1 MMEGKDRIDA
11 SLSEFPWR
19 DMKRRPK
26 EPDDISQEFSP
37 VHRADGYLSA
47 SPRSSR
53 QSQLRGL
60 SEEKAKEDA
69 SSCDIE

>member
-1 MMEGKDRIDA
+1 MQVSAIAGK
-11 SLSEFPWR
+11 FPWR

-37 VHRADGYLSA
+37 VHHANGYLSA

-69 SSCDIE
+69 SSCNIE